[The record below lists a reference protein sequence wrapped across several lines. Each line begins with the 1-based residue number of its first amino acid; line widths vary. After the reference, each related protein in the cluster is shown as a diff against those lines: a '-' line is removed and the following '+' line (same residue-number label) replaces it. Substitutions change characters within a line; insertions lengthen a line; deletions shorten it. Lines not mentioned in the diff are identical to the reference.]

1 MDKYV
6 IAHDMGTSSDKAVLV
21 DFNGKVVA
29 SKAEP
34 YPTYYP
40 APAFVEQKP
49 EEYWDAV
56 CKASKGLVEES
67 GIDPQSVKGIV
78 FSTQAMGII
87 PVNSDGKVLYNN
99 ITWVDGRAEK
109 QAQALMRQLGGKKFF
124 SMIAGTP
131 IMGKDVIAK
140 IRWLQEER
148 PDVYN
153 ETKYFLD
160 VNGFLKYKCTGEMVA
175 ELSGASSYGLDLKK
189 KTWLSV
195 LSLTGLDMAKLPPLV
210 KSTDKIGDGLTAEAA
225 ERMGLIKGTPVF
237 GGCDDTQAATIGSG
251 MNGDGDIHIY
261 LGTSGWVCASSKDQ
275 TKFKNGAAAIQSA
288 DPEMNLICGVTE
300 AAGSNIQWLVDQF
313 FRTESKELGEGIYQY
328 MDNVIREIPA
338 GSDHLICTPWM
349 LGERCPFSS
358 TTTRAT
364 LYNISPTHTREHL
377 MKAVYEG
384 IGYNL
389 RWILENYEKDYGFHC
404 RQFRIIGGG
413 ALDDAWMQIISDIT
427 QREFAVVENPR
438 NAGAVGAAIVAFI
451 GLGEL
456 DSFSEAK
463 KFVVEKKTYRPNEF
477 NKAIYDEMFVTYKR
491 LYRDLKKT
499 YKITNSK
506 RFGGEEYNG

>member
-1 MDKYV
+1 MGHY
-6 IAHDMGTSSDKAVLV
+6 IISHDMGTSSDKAVLI
-21 DFNGKVVA
+21 DFSGKIIA

-49 EEYWDAV
+49 DEYWEGV
-56 CKASKGLVEES
+56 CKASKGVVAAA
-67 GIDPQSVKGIV
+67 GIDPKEVEGIV

-87 PVNSDGKVLYNN
+87 PVNEDGKVLYNN

-109 QAQALMRQLGGKKFF
+109 QAQKIMRKFGGKKIF
-124 SMIAGTP
+124 SLFSGTP

-140 IRWLQEER
+140 IHWLREER

-160 VNGFLKYKCTGEMVA
+160 VNGYLKYKCTGVMVA

-189 KTWLSV
+189 KTWMSV
-195 LSLTGLDMAKLPPLV
+195 LSLAGIDMKKLPPLV
-210 KSTDKIGDGLTAEAA
+210 KSTDKVGDGLTEEAA
-225 ERMGLIKGTPVF
+225 KEMGLLPGTPVF

-261 LGTSGWVCASSKDQ
+261 LGTSGWVCASTKTE
-275 TKFKNGAAAIQSA
+275 TKFCHGAAAIQSA

-300 AAGSNIQWLVDQF
+300 AAGSNIQWLIEQF
-313 FRTESKELGEGIYQY
+313 FRTEQKELGEGVYRY
-328 MDNVIREIPA
+328 MDDIIRQIPA

-349 LGERCPFSS
+349 LGERCPVSS
-358 TTTRAT
+358 TTTRST

-438 NAGAVGAAIVAFI
+438 NAGAVGAAIVALI
-451 GLGEL
+451 GLGQL
-456 DSFSEAK
+456 DSFREAK
-463 KFVVEKKTYRPNEF
+463 KFVVEAKTYRPNEA
-477 NKAIYDEMFVTYKR
+477 NKAIYDEMFRTYRR
-491 LYRDLKKT
+491 LYKSLKKT
-499 YKITNSK
+499 YKVTNSK
-506 RFGGEEYNG
+506 RFGGEEYDG

>member
-1 MDKYV
+1 MGNY
-6 IAHDMGTSSDKAVLV
+6 IISHDMGTSSDKAVLI
-21 DFNGKVVA
+21 DFNGKIIA
-29 SKAEP
+29 AKAEP

-49 EEYWDAV
+49 DEYWAGV
-56 CKASKGLVEES
+56 CNASKGVMAMAGIQPEE
-67 GIDPQSVKGIV
+67 VKGVV

-87 PVNSDGKVLYNN
+87 PVNKDGKVLYNN

-109 QAQALMRQLGGKKFF
+109 QAQAIMRKFGGKKIF
-124 SMIAGTP
+124 SLFSGTP

-140 IRWLQEER
+140 IRWLKEER

-160 VNGFLKYKCTGEMVA
+160 VNGYLKYKCTGVMVA

-189 KTWLSV
+189 KTWMSV
-195 LSLTGLDMAKLPPLV
+195 LSLTGLDMSKLPPLV
-210 KSTDKIGDGLTAEAA
+210 KSTDKVGDGLTEEAA
-225 ERMGLIKGTPVF
+225 KAMGLAPGTPVF

-251 MNGDGDIHIY
+251 MNADGDVHIY
-261 LGTSGWVCASSKDQ
+261 LGTSGWVCASSKSQ
-275 TKFKNGAAAIQSA
+275 TKFKHGAAAIQSA

-300 AAGSNIQWLVDQF
+300 AAGSNIQWLIEQF
-313 FRTESKELGEGIYQY
+313 FRTEQKELGDGIYKY
-328 MDNVIREIPA
+328 MDDVIKETPA

-349 LGERCPFSS
+349 LGERCPVSS
-358 TTTRAT
+358 TTTRST
-364 LYNISPTHTREHL
+364 LYNIGPTHTREHL

-438 NAGAVGAAIVAFI
+438 NAGAVGAAIVALI

-456 DSFSEAK
+456 SSFAEAK
-463 KFVVEKKTYRPNEF
+463 RFVVEKKTYRPNES
-477 NKAIYDEMFVTYKR
+477 NKAIYDEMFATYRR
-491 LYRDLKKT
+491 LYKALKKT
-499 YKITNSK
+499 YKVTNSK
-506 RFGGEEYNG
+506 RFGGEEYHG